1 MDEPQE
7 PLDLETGE
15 ALFRE
20 LLDGTFEGVLLHD
33 AERVLYANAAA
44 GRIIGAAPEKVVGM
58 DMLRLHPEGRP
69 PEATASSASYGP
81 IEFGVPWLSDPPV
94 IIEAQ
99 GRSVRYHG
107 RWVWLTAFR
116 DVSRH
121 KAVAAELEKRIE
133 LEEQRVEERTRELT
147 AKQAQLM
154 QAEKMAVLGQL
165 VAGVAH
171 EINTPLG
178 AIKSNTDT
186 LMRSLDKLA
195 ALGDDPSEQ
204 AAARRLKF
212 LDTGRQV
219 NAVNVQAIER
229 IVAIVNTLR
238 QFARLDQ
245 AEVGT
250 VDLHEAI
257 DNTLTLVQHQLKHR
271 VEVKKLYGD
280 LPPVECLP
288 DQLNQVFMNL
298 LVNAGQSI
306 DGKGTITITTWI
318 EGQTVGIE
326 FRDSGKGIPREQL
339 GRIFDPGF
347 TTKGVGVG
355 TGLGLSIVQ
364 RIVDEHH
371 GRIEV
376 ESEPGRGTAF
386 RLFVPVRRPRETL

>member
-1 MDEPQE
+1 MDEPHE

-69 PEATASSASYGP
+69 PEATEASASYGP

-133 LEEQRVEERTRELT
+133 LEEQRVQERTRELT

-212 LDTGRQV
+212 LETGRQV

-245 AEVGT
+245 ADVGT

-306 DGKGTITITTWI
+306 DGKGTITITTWL

-376 ESEPGRGTAF
+376 ESEPGRGSAF
-386 RLFVPVRRPRETL
+386 RLFVPVRRPRETG